1 MSAPFGNRRNGL
13 QGRRALFGLNAQRV
27 KYHFAIVNSRET
39 NAIGYLPV
47 PNQMHSVSGNAE
59 HPRLRTRVKGF
70 DRLLDGGLLAGDAY
84 LVSGGPGTGKTTL
97 GNQLAFQHAAAG
109 ETAVIFMLQT
119 EPHEWMLAHL
129 GGFDFVR
136 PELINKRI
144 HYVSLLRQLENDGL
158 AGVLQAVQGAVRE
171 HDASMM
177 ILDGAGLVETLEDRE
192 PSLGRFVRDLQAR
205 AAMLNCTSVLL
216 SSRTAQSMLAPH
228 VDGVIELDF
237 EPVES
242 RDTRWIRIAKQ
253 RGARHL
259 NGRHQF
265 EINKAGIVVYPRLE
279 SVAGNGVQEGP
290 ISERRMSTGVEG
302 LDRMLG
308 GGLIEGST
316 TAVFG
321 TPGVGKTL
329 LDLQF
334 HGAGSL
340 DGESGLHVTFQ
351 ESADVLAAT
360 CDRLEL
366 PYGDFLRSG
375 AVIVK
380 REPALERSPDGWAW
394 SVLDAVEEL
403 RPARLTIDAFT
414 DVARMF
420 AVPSRQTSFGIAFSN
435 ELRNRGVT
443 TIVNLELDTY
453 VSQTVEFPVPKISP
467 MIDSGILMRSV
478 ELDSD
483 IRRMISVIKH
493 RQSWFDSAIR
503 EFCIERG
510 GIAIGNQFDA
520 AKFLTGSDK
529 LGHAR

>member
-1 MSAPFGNRRNGL
+1 M
-13 QGRRALFGLNAQRV
+13 
-27 KYHFAIVNSRET
+27 I
-39 NAIGYLPV
+39 
-47 PNQMHSVSGNAE
+47 SVSGNTE
-59 HPRLRTRVKGF
+59 HPRLRTRVKGL
-70 DRLLDGGLLAGDAY
+70 DRLLDGGLLSGDAY

-109 ETAVIFMLQT
+109 ESAVIFMLQT

-158 AGVLQAVQGAVRE
+158 TGVLHSIQSAVRE
-171 HDASMM
+171 HDASL
-177 ILDGAGLVETLEDRE
+177 IVLDGAGLVESFGDSE
-192 PSLGRFVRDLQAR
+192 PGYGRFVRDLQAR
-205 AAMLNCTSVLL
+205 AAMLNCTCVLL
-216 SSRTAQSMLAPH
+216 SARSAQPVLAPH

-237 EPVES
+237 EPVDS

-265 EINKAGIVVYPRLE
+265 SIGRGGVTVFPRLE
-279 SVAGNGVQEGP
+279 SVAGADNP
-290 ISERRMSTGVEG
+290 LWSESVRRMSTGVTG

-321 TPGVGKTL
+321 TPGIGKTL
-329 LDLQF
+329 LNLQF
-334 HGAGSL
+334 LGAGAVE
-340 DGESGLHVTFQ
+340 GEPGLHVTFH
-351 ESADVLAAT
+351 ESAELMAST
-360 CDRLEL
+360 SDRLGL
-366 PYGDFLRSG
+366 PYGEALRSG
-375 AVIVK
+375 CIRVK

-394 SVLDAVEEL
+394 SVLEAVDEI
-403 RPARLTIDAFT
+403 RPTRLTIDAFT

-420 AVPSRQTSFGIAFSN
+420 AVPSRQTSFGVAFSN

-443 TIVNLELDTY
+443 TLVNLELDSF
-453 VSQTVEFPVPKISP
+453 VSQTVDFPVPRISP

-478 ELDSD
+478 ELDSAL
-483 IRRMISVIKH
+483 RRMVSVTKH
-493 RQSWFDSAIR
+493 RQSWFDATIR
-503 EFCIERG
+503 EFTIDRG
-510 GIAIGNQFDA
+510 GILIGDKFDA
-520 AKFLTGSDK
+520 SRLLTGSAE
-529 LGHAR
+529 HEPSR